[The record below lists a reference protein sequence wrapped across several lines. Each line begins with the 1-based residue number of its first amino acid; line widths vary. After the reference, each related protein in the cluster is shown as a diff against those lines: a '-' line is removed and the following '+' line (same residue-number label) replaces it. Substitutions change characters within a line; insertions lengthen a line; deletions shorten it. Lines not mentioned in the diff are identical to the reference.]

1 MQHIPNKT
9 RADTVTGHLGMY
21 KASCGERQCTS
32 DIEMSLQAIKSNL
45 LSKFPFSKCCSVFQD
60 MSCSQYSQ
68 FLIIGYPLMN
78 FDGDVQSLNR
88 QQYRAWHKENPAITN
103 YLTAEV

>member
-45 LSKFPFSKCCSVFQD
+45 LSKFPIPFQNAA
-60 MSCSQYSQ
+60 QYFKTCHVVNTVNS
-68 FLIIGYPLMN
+68 
-78 FDGDVQSLNR
+78 
-88 QQYRAWHKENPAITN
+88 
-103 YLTAEV
+103 